1 MPTNTAA
8 LKTFAQQTRAKL
20 LSLIQTKLQFVLKAD
35 SAELRGY
42 EAQIDKLRRE
52 IASKTEKNV
61 VEEAAY
67 TWFNRVMALR
77 FMDANGYNAPM
88 IVSPATGQTRPE
100 ILQDAMGGNIDDEL
114 KLSEEDKLL
123 PEAKLY
129 RCLLIAVCNHNNSSM
144 PFLFERIADYS
155 ELLLPDDLLSE
166 QSFVTDIRNGMSDED
181 CQNVELMGWLYQFYI
196 VDRKADA
203 EIKKTKKGGL
213 KSDEQAAATQLFTP
227 HWVVR
232 YMVENSL
239 GKIWM
244 TLHPESSLI
253 HEMPYYIKSPEGQT
267 DLIPE
272 DIHQASDIRFIDPC
286 MGSGHVLVY
295 AFDLFTKMY
304 EEEGEMQKDIPGL
317 ILTNN
322 IFGIDIDPRCYQLA
336 SFALTMKARAYY
348 SRYLRHTVQPN
359 VIALKNI
366 DHGTIESAGSWD
378 EKSLMWQFENVDTI
392 GSLLKVTPEEYA
404 AIKVERGLFGTNQQ
418 LLKKQ
423 AEFLSGFYHCVV
435 TNPPY
440 LGKGFGEALSN
451 FLKNEYVNSKAD
463 TMVAFME
470 RCMDFCAL
478 NGKMAMINLP
488 SWMFLSSFEKL
499 RKTLV
504 KTCNIE
510 SLIHMGRG
518 IFGIDWGSVAF
529 TYSKGQ
535 NNNLGCYFRLHK
547 RNFQHIY
554 FEHIGQL
561 FLQVLKNH
569 ELRYDFN
576 TYRDKDVTE
585 IKEFEFKN
593 SNDGDK
599 LYFETEQ
606 KNFEKIPGSPIGYW
620 VSEKILTRFAGN
632 LALSEVVKPLTG
644 LQTSDNARFVRYWSE
659 VNLKKISFGMKS
671 AEEAKEGGKKW
682 FYYNKGGATRKWF
695 GNHELVVNWENDG
708 VEIKHTKA
716 SVVRNPT
723 YYFKKSISWSLTS
736 SVGNAF
742 RYNPDAAIFDVNG
755 MSLFIFDSN
764 NIYFLLG
771 CLNTKIYQLFANIIN
786 PTLALQCGDVAG
798 FPSPM
803 DVDNNTKSLVSIRAE
818 ENYQISLQDWDA
830 HETSWDF
837 QSNEIVAL
845 NNDEKYADTMNEIY
859 EGTGMKVD
867 LADSQLIS
875 LEWRTHIIKQKWERK
890 FMQLHANEEELN
902 RQFIDIYGLQDELT
916 PDVPLDEITILQQ
929 GEISIENN
937 AIAWHDD
944 VLIKQLISYLVGC
957 YMGRYSVDK
966 PGLIIASQG
975 EDLQSL
981 GLDVESLVNSFNS
994 TLVIDDDGIIPFI
1007 QEPDFFA
1014 DDMTECIQLAIRKLF
1029 GEANYYENLKYIND
1043 TLGCELRE
1051 YLFKDFY
1058 ADHVQM
1064 YSKRPIYWLFSS
1076 KMGDKKKKGYFKALV
1091 YMHRIESDTLSKLHA
1106 DYVHPYLEKVE
1117 MQLKEAEDET
1127 TRDDLS
1133 TTQRNKALKR
1143 TDELKDKVREVSAFE
1158 QQLVE
1163 MASHRLTID
1172 LDDGV
1177 KTNYPKFY
1185 PLVEPIKGLESSD
1198 E

>member
-253 HEMPYYIKSPEGQT
+253 HEMPYYIQSTEGQT

-295 AFDLFTKMY
+295 AFDLFAKMY

-554 FEHIGQL
+554 YTHVGQL

-569 ELRYDFN
+569 NLKYDFSS
-576 TYRDKDVTE
+576 YRDDDVANIDT
-585 IKEFEFKN
+585 FDFKHN
-593 SNDGDK
+593 ENGLR
-599 LYFETEQ
+599 LYYETCQ
-606 KNFEKIPGSPIGYW
+606 KNFEKIPGCPIGYW
-620 VSEKILTRFAGN
+620 VSENLLNALQSSNVGN
-632 LALSEVVKPLTG
+632 NNFSGGRNKTHDNNLYIKYFWEVSKKSNRWQPY
-644 LQTSDNARFVRYWSE
+644 DNAGFLCKYYGLHYYVVDWSSDAK
-659 VNLKKISFGMKS
+659 NFYASHGGLLNAKYRN
-671 AEEAKEGGKKW
+671 KEGITWNIISSSYASFRIKESKYIYSSGSPTIFNNNYKCD
-682 FYYNKGGATRKWF
+682 YYLLGWLNSKIARGLLKLF
-695 GNHELVVNWENDG
+695 
-708 VEIKHTKA
+708 
-716 SVVRNPT
+716 NPT
-723 YYFKKSISWSLTS
+723 INTTVSDVLSL
-736 SVGNAF
+736 
-742 RYNPDAAIFDVNG
+742 PDKRDNSKEFVICNLVEQN
-755 MSLFIFDSN
+755 LFITKEDWNSN
-764 NIYFLLG
+764 
-771 CLNTKIYQLFANIIN
+771 
-786 PTLALQCGDVAG
+786 
-798 FPSPM
+798 
-803 DVDNNTKSLVSIRAE
+803 
-818 ENYQISLQDWDA
+818 
-830 HETSWDF
+830 ETSVDF
-837 QSNEIVAL
+837 QTNVLGPIRNSFLEEEGLILDFKLSLIVEEYQ
-845 NNDEKYADTMNEIY
+845 DIW
-859 EGTGMKVD
+859 G
-867 LADSQLIS
+867 Q
-875 LEWRTHIIKQKWERK
+875 R

-902 RQFIDIYGLQDELT
+902 RQFIEIYGLQNELT
-916 PDVPLDEITILQQ
+916 PDVPLDEITILQK
-929 GEISIENN
+929 GEISIENDE
-937 AIAWHDD
+937 IVWHDD
-944 VLIKQLISYLVGC
+944 VIIKQFISYLVGC
-957 YMGRYSVDK
+957 YMGRYSIDE

-975 EDLQSL
+975 EDLTNL
-981 GLDVESLVNSFNS
+981 GLDVEGLVNSFNS
-994 TLVIDDDGIIPFI
+994 TIAIDDDGIIPFI
-1007 QEPDFFA
+1007 QEHDFFA
-1014 DDMTECIQLAIRKLF
+1014 DDMTERIQVAIRKLF
-1029 GEANYYENLKYIND
+1029 GEANYCENLKYIND
-1043 TLGCELRE
+1043 ALGCELRE
-1051 YLFKDFY
+1051 YLFKTFY
-1058 ADHVQM
+1058 TDHVQM